1 MSSAPPVDR
10 PDAMCRRRRSSILNR
25 ILHHPTPCADG
36 VVLACLCGS
45 LAFSRNLGVVSSN
58 QLLTQSKPSIN
69 RFFNNIEKHIKR
81 LTNIMPR
88 KHKSFSWRRGQ
99 LQFVD
104 GVGKGMYR
112 CGCFATVRMAQTSR
126 LVQAIK
132 TNLACRRAA
141 VCGPASATPCADR
154 PWHRLTYAQNDA
166 PVKHRHTRARMH
178 ARERAQAVPQAAQGE
193 QPGSVGPQQGLTFLT
208 YLYLQPNHEGRSHHS
223 YPRPCLEQRPR

>member
-1 MSSAPPVDR
+1 
-10 PDAMCRRRRSSILNR
+10 MCRRRRSSILNR

-58 QLLTQSKPSIN
+58 QLLTQSKLSIN
-69 RFFNNIEKHIKR
+69 SFLNNIEKHIKR

-112 CGCFATVRMAQTSR
+112 CGCFSTVRRSVDRPGTAFEHFGSHSSPPDAM
-126 LVQAIK
+126 
-132 TNLACRRAA
+132 CRR
-141 VCGPASATPCADR
+141 
-154 PWHRLTYAQNDA
+154 W
-166 PVKHRHTRARMH
+166 RARFDNGALH
-178 ARERAQAVPQAAQGE
+178 LVA
-193 QPGSVGPQQGLTFLT
+193 T
-208 YLYLQPNHEGRSHHS
+208 
-223 YPRPCLEQRPR
+223 